1 MSNPNVNY
9 EWKPQKRSHSIRIIF
24 LERQGG
30 KTGRCVVSGRRRMKS
45 VFFFAA
51 SLFSH
56 FSLVHFCTQHIL
68 PFVFYITHINCIY
81 CV

>member
-24 LERQGG
+24 LERQGEIRAG
-30 KTGRCVVSGRRRMKS
+30 VSAGRRRMKS
-45 VFFFAA
+45 VFFFAT

-68 PFVFYITHINCIY
+68 PFVF
-81 CV
+81 